1 MDIKMKKVYINPT
14 IEVVE
19 IHATSQ
25 LLAGSTLGIGT
36 GDVAPGSA
44 DAREFFEDDEMSL
57 FEE

>member
-1 MDIKMKKVYINPT
+1 MKRVYINPT

-36 GDVAPGSA
+36 GEVAPGSA
-44 DAREFFEDDEMSL
+44 DAREFFEDDEQSL